1 MYGNAKQ
8 TIMSVCEFCLENRMF
23 INVSNYWF
31 LRRRT
36 AKEKCK
42 QIKKSGQIS
51 TFKKMDILD
60 NFNKVMVK
68 IYHHMNKQ

>member
-1 MYGNAKQ
+1 
-8 TIMSVCEFCLENRMF
+8 MF